1 MESYSQQQWPAKAS
15 GYKLIG
21 PVGQGS
27 FGLVWKAMCT
37 DTSSPRNGSEVA
49 IKIVDLEHFQDG
61 NMDDIR
67 KEINIMSS
75 CRHKNVVSYFVSFI
89 DDSDLWLVMPLL
101 GAGSLSDVIRV
112 KAKNGIKDEA
122 LIATI
127 LKQTLEGLQYFH
139 TQG

>member
-1 MESYSQQQWPAKAS
+1 
-15 GYKLIG
+15 
-21 PVGQGS
+21 
-27 FGLVWKAMCT
+27 MCI
-37 DTSSPRNGSEVA
+37 DQSSPHQGQDVA

-75 CRHKNVVSYFVSFI
+75 CRHKNVISYFVSFI

-112 KAKNGIKDEA
+112 KAKQGIKDEV
-122 LIATI
+122 LIATV

-139 TQG
+139 T